1 MNFYKD
7 LFGKPYAFRK
17 YDQVFVPEFNEGGM
31 ENVGCVT
38 YTEKLLYKDEAITLG
53 KRLSKWLLF
62 CTSWPICGSETW

>member
-53 KRLSKWLLF
+53 KK
-62 CTSWPICGSETW
+62 TE